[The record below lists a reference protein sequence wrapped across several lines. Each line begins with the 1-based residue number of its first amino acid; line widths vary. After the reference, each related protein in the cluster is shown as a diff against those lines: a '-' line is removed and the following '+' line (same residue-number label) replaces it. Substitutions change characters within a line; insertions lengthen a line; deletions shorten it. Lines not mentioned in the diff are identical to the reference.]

1 MTFAC
6 FTFLSINFLSIMF
19 LEQTHS
25 SFTKPVE
32 TIASNG
38 RFFRAAGTLRWS
50 LGAWW
55 WWRWATLRLGGWRLR
70 LGTRAAAATFALA
83 LFAFFTFS
91 TQEVIIGSILISA
104 KHFTFRS
111 SNDPLDLSLI
121 GPSNAISTSCK
132 LRFGIELLRSNW
144 FRSSNV
150 LFTTTTWA
158 WAWTRPRFWTR
169 LRTLFTWRGKRVP
182 LRKIVKNFCH

>member
-1 MTFAC
+1 
-6 FTFLSINFLSIMF
+6 MF

-25 SFTKPVE
+25 SITKPVE
-32 TIASNG
+32 TIASNC
-38 RFFRAAGTLRWS
+38 RFFGAAGTLRWR

-55 WWRWATLRLGGWRLR
+55 WATLWLGGRRLR
-70 LGTRAAAATFALA
+70 LGTRAAAATLALA
-83 LFAFFTFS
+83 LFTFFTFS
-91 TQEVIIGSILISA
+91 TQKGIVWSVFISA

-144 FRSSNV
+144 FCSSNI
-150 LFTTTTWA
+150 LFTTTTAWA
-158 WAWTRPRFWTR
+158 GAWTRPRFWTR
-169 LRTLFTWRGKRVP
+169 LRTLFAWWGKRVS
-182 LRKIVKNFCH
+182 LRKNVKNFCD